1 MPDKRTHAGILNVT
15 TGRTHPPPLTEGH
28 EMPHVEDL
36 IADGYMTE
44 QARTVAI
51 CAAILWA
58 HSTQDSKA
66 IAAVGDAANLVTLAL
81 EWDRHER
88 FQKR

>member
-1 MPDKRTHAGILNVT
+1 MSECKHGDLNVT
-15 TGRTHPPPLTEGH
+15 TGRTLPPPLTEGH

-36 IADGYMTE
+36 IADGHMTPRA
-44 QARTVAI
+44 QTVAI
-51 CAAILWA
+51 CAAIMWTELYGRG
-58 HSTQDSKA
+58 
-66 IAAVGDAANLVTLAL
+66 AAVNEVMGYAIDIVTRAE

>member
-1 MPDKRTHAGILNVT
+1 MPDRRTHAGILNAT
-15 TGRTHPPPLTEGH
+15 TGRTHPPS
-28 EMPHVEDL
+28 PHVED
-36 IADGYMTE
+36 AMDYGHMTE
-44 QARTVAI
+44 RARTVAI